1 MLMTLILNTN
11 QLLRCKDIYIQD
23 LRKCKTKE
31 HVYLIQKSN
40 TIINNN
46 TEVHFEMHNSAG

>member
-1 MLMTLILNTN
+1 MTLILNTN